1 MAELKNAS
9 FTAKSKDNLP
19 AGAKIIKQ
27 TTNVDV
33 EEIENGFL
41 ITKRTEYEYQKKDK
55 DYTDWKSI
63 YKKYYSK
70 TNPLTIDLDD
80 IGSKDSIADKF

>member
-9 FTAKSKDNLP
+9 FTGKSKDTLP
-19 AGAKIIKQ
+19 AGAKVIKQ
-27 TTNVDV
+27 TTNVEV

-41 ITKRTEYEYQKKDK
+41 VTKRTEYEYQMKDK
-55 DYTDWKSI
+55 GYTDWKTI

-80 IGSKDSIADKF
+80 IGKESIADKF

>member
-9 FTAKSKDNLP
+9 FTAKSKDTLP
-19 AGAKIIKQ
+19 TGAKIVKQ

-55 DYTDWKSI
+55 SYTDWKTV

-70 TNPLTIDLDD
+70 TNPLTINLDD
-80 IGSKDSIADKF
+80 IGDKSTIADKF

>member
-9 FTAKSKDNLP
+9 FTAKSKDGLP

-27 TTNVDV
+27 TTNVEV

-41 ITKRTEYEYQKKDK
+41 ITKRSEYEFQMKDSK
-55 DYTDWKSI
+55 YSDWKSI

-80 IGSKDSIADKF
+80 IGKESIADKF

>member
-1 MAELKNAS
+1 MVELKNAS
-9 FTAKSKDNLP
+9 FTAKSKDVLP
-19 AGAKIIKQ
+19 TGAKILKQ
-27 TTNVDV
+27 TTNIDV

-41 ITKRTEYEYQKKDK
+41 ITKRTEYEYQRKDK

-70 TNPLTIDLDD
+70 TNPLTIDLDN
-80 IGSKDSIADKF
+80 IESKNSIADKF

>member
-9 FTAKSKDNLP
+9 FTAKSKDALP
-19 AGAKIIKQ
+19 TGVKILKQ
-27 TTNVDV
+27 TTNIDV
-33 EEIENGFL
+33 EEIENGYL
-41 ITKRTEYEYQKKDK
+41 ITKRTEYEYQRKDK
-55 DYTDWKSI
+55 DYTDWKSV

-80 IGSKDSIADKF
+80 IGNKESIADKF

>member
-9 FTAKSKDNLP
+9 FTAKNKDALP
-19 AGAKIIKQ
+19 TGAKIVKQ

-41 ITKRTEYEYQKKDK
+41 ITKRTEYEYQMKDK

-63 YKKYYSK
+63 CKKYYSS
-70 TNPLTIDLDD
+70 TNPLNIDLDD
-80 IGSKDSIADKF
+80 IGNKATIADKF